1 MQIKILIPFLFNCFY
16 ETLSIILDH
25 GSDADGSVC
34 PVWRG
39 SATPR
44 QWQAIGRPR
53 RTHVVLHGVMDT
65 PNPYFNRYRWGSA
78 CNDGTV
84 ASCINYF
91 DKVFGALQNP
101 AKGTYCNI
109 FRLHLDPCWTNNGH
123 ASGEADISKFSA
135 DRLRKYLQTLYWPIA
150 QKALNHGLYVVVRPP
165 GVCPKDLKVGD
176 AYQQYLNQLQKQF
189 GNGVAGTGQR
199 ACACL

>member
-1 MQIKILIPFLFNCFY
+1 MKHFL
-16 ETLSIILDH
+16 LSLTMAVMPMGAFAQFGVVAPLHVSGKQLVDQGGH
-25 GSDADGSVC
+25 
-34 PVWRG
+34 
-39 SATPR
+39 T
-44 QWQAIGRPR
+44 
-53 RTHVVLHGVMDT
+53 VVLHGVMDT

-135 DRLRKYLQTLYWPIA
+135 DRQVSA
-150 QKALNHGLYVVVRPP
+150 DALL
-165 GVCPKDLKVGD
+165 
-176 AYQQYLNQLQKQF
+176 AYCSEGFEPWALCGRASAGGMPEGSESGRRLSAIPQDGMEYRVKQCQLQKQF

>member
-1 MQIKILIPFLFNCFY
+1 MKHFL
-16 ETLSIILDH
+16 LSLTMAVMPMGAFAQFGVVAPLHVSGKQLVDQGGH
-25 GSDADGSVC
+25 A
-34 PVWRG
+34 
-39 SATPR
+39 
-44 QWQAIGRPR
+44 
-53 RTHVVLHGVMDT
+53 VVLHGVMDT

-135 DRLRKYLQTLYWPIA
+135 DRLKVFSTGCLNSTLRIM
-150 QKALNHGLYVVVRPP
+150 
-165 GVCPKDLKVGD
+165 
-176 AYQQYLNQLQKQF
+176 
-189 GNGVAGTGQR
+189 
-199 ACACL
+199 